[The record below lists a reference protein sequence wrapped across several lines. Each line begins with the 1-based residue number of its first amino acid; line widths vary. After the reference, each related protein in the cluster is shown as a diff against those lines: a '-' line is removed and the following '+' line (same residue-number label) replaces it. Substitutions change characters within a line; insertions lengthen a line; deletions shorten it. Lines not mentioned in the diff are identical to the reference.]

1 MKNKLSMIISM
12 VIFGTIGIFVEF
24 IGFPSGFVASFRGIV
39 GAVLI
44 VFAMLIKGNKPDFVV
59 LKKKLWLLI
68 LS

>member
-24 IGFPSGFVASFRGIV
+24 IGLPSGFIASFRGLV

-44 VFAMLIKGNKPDFVV
+44 MCAAFFSEISFS
-59 LKKKLWLLI
+59 KKKKVRTDNE
-68 LS
+68 